1 MIIALLLLSEKKKKR
16 TNVMYKVLYST
27 TLYIV
32 SDIATTRNHKKINP
46 ILCGF

>member
-16 TNVMYKVLYST
+16 TKCYIKYCT
-27 TLYIV
+27 HTLYIV